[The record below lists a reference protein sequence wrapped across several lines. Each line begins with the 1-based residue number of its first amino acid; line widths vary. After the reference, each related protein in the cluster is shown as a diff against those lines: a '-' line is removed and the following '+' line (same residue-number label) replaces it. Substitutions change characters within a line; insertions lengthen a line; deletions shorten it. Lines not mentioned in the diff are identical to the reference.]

1 MKKLKEELTS
11 KMHSEFTISKETEVK
26 HKAGSMWSVAGFDCD
41 DVTMKRWCISYG
53 LTISQAMKYKVYWQ
67 KLAEQNKVRKE

>member
-26 HKAGSMWSVAGFDCD
+26 LKAGSMWSVAGFDCD
-41 DVTMKRWCISYG
+41 EATMKRWCKAYG
-53 LTISQAMKYKVYWQ
+53 ITISQALKYKGYWS
-67 KLAEQNKVRKE
+67 KLSEK